1 MAFTFISN
9 AKTMK
14 RITLIY
20 WIVTGLFAAFM
31 IFSSISNVTLAPE
44 AVAMLSDHL
53 GYPKYIIPF
62 LGAAK
67 ILGAIV
73 ILIPSFRRIKEWA
86 YAGLFFD
93 LVGAFF
99 SLLQVDGPQPNVF
112 FMLIFIGFLL
122 ASYFLWHKKIAT
134 AA

>member
-1 MAFTFISN
+1 
-9 AKTMK
+9 MK
-14 RITLIY
+14 RISLVY

-44 AVAMLSDHL
+44 AVAMLSGRL
-53 GYPKYIIPF
+53 GYPEYIIPF
-62 LGAAK
+62 LGVAK
-67 ILGAIV
+67 ILGAIA

-93 LVGAFF
+93 LFGAFF
-99 SLLQVDGPQPNVF
+99 SLLKVEGPQPSVF
-112 FMLIFIGFLL
+112 FMLIFIGLLL
-122 ASYFLWHKKIAT
+122 ASYFLWHKKLAT

>member
-1 MAFTFISN
+1 
-9 AKTMK
+9 MK